1 MDQAV
6 LKKTGLLR
14 NKFGFTFV
22 ELIVAIA
29 LIGVMALVVVPYFRG
44 RDTGKDRQE
53 FVSGLNHFVAGARYN
68 AILSGKNQKVVF
80 DLENFQVWVEQ
91 QVGQKNAQGEELYEK
106 VQADYSESLFGWD
119 NQKIKIKD
127 VLINGKNAILS
138 SDGISDKV
146 WFFVVPD
153 GNAQNVTINFRDEV
167 ESDKYGEPSYY
178 HLILNPF
185 SVQFKLYES
194 L

>member
-1 MDQAV
+1 M
-6 LKKTGLLR
+6 
-14 NKFGFTFV
+14 
-22 ELIVAIA
+22 
-29 LIGVMALVVVPYFRG
+29 
-44 RDTGKDRQE
+44 
-53 FVSGLNHFVAGARYN
+53 
-68 AILSGKNQKVVF
+68 
-80 DLENFQVWVEQ
+80 
-91 QVGQKNAQGEELYEK
+91 
-106 VQADYSESLFGWD
+106 QADFND
-119 NQKIKIKD
+119 NSFSWNDHKIKIKD

-153 GNAQNVTINFRDEV
+153 GNAQNVTINFRDEE
-167 ESDKYGEPSYY
+167 ESNKDGEHSYY